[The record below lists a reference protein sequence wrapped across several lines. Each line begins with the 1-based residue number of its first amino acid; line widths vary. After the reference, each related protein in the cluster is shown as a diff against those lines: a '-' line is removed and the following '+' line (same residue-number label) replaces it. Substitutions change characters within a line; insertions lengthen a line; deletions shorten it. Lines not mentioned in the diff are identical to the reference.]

1 MKVKITEVGNGA
13 KLLTQQCPLPADDSN
28 YRAECCSYVEGDC
41 YIPSRNAFPTECQ
54 NVNNCQP
61 RATWADTSK
70 DCNTNDFPP
79 QTHYMEITYTC
90 VAGDKTTL
98 VTTVTTQTTSPTTTM
113 DNTTTTTIT
122 TTHHH
127 HVHRQHCRQQRGC
140 SPAPQHR
147 GTRNGRRSGTSLSN
161 YTCGLLTVTPAMV
174 GGMIAGIAGL
184 LLTIFI
190 FIFYWGRK
198 RQIRISGKAQNTV
211 WDFLLSNSM
220 SVRAFRGY
228 DNFSSA
234 RSSVSS
240 EDGSPVI
247 RKTVWLPNISVDSGH
262 GDTITSDDN
271 CSVRHH
277 RAGAAEQAVSPRKGG
292 YMTRGAGSLSRPMS
306 TQSRYVVRC

>member
-1 MKVKITEVGNGA
+1 MIILSSSELTMRLPLWIAILVFSQTLSQSLSEDKAVNQFRTSACYGNINNFLKVGCPLHMKVKITEVGNGA

-90 VAGDKTTL
+90 VADKTTL

-147 GTRNGRRSGTSLSN
+147 GTRNGRRSGTSRPPPSPPSPP
-161 YTCGLLTVTPAMV
+161 TTSPCGRQHPAWTRLHLQWL
-174 GGMIAGIAGL
+174 AG
-184 LLTIFI
+184 
-190 FIFYWGRK
+190 
-198 RQIRISGKAQNTV
+198 
-211 WDFLLSNSM
+211 
-220 SVRAFRGY
+220 
-228 DNFSSA
+228 
-234 RSSVSS
+234 
-240 EDGSPVI
+240 
-247 RKTVWLPNISVDSGH
+247 
-262 GDTITSDDN
+262 
-271 CSVRHH
+271 
-277 RAGAAEQAVSPRKGG
+277 
-292 YMTRGAGSLSRPMS
+292 
-306 TQSRYVVRC
+306 